1 MNTKPT
7 IDDGLLI
14 AHSLLHRLRGR
25 RVGDEGAGATGDSGP
40 HPQVQSPL
48 SPVFDAPVLR
58 SLLHRLRG
66 RRAGDEGAESFERVR
81 GSLVFE
87 NGTGVFDLAGVFEM
101 LGSSTPAP
109 FEVVRFK

>member
-1 MNTKPT
+1 MWTLAYKHGVVMNTKPT

-25 RVGDEGAGATGDSGP
+25 RAGDEPTIDDGLLIP
-40 HPQVQSPL
+40 H
-48 SPVFDAPVLR
+48 

-66 RRAGDEGAESFERVR
+66 RSVGDEGAESFERVR

-101 LGSSTPAP
+101 LGSSTPDP
-109 FEVVRFK
+109 FSSEYRREGE

>member
-1 MNTKPT
+1 MANKHGMLMNTKPT

-14 AHSLLHRLRGR
+14 AH
-25 RVGDEGAGATGDSGP
+25 
-40 HPQVQSPL
+40 
-48 SPVFDAPVLR
+48 

-87 NGTGVFDLAGVFEM
+87 S
-101 LGSSTPAP
+101 GS
-109 FEVVRFK
+109 